1 MGKPG
6 VVPLDPPYGWKF
18 DASKIARG
26 AGVHVAALF
35 AGHTFLD
42 SLGRLVEAGFDV
54 MTIQHAGAIETL
66 VIDPTVIDSDEKMHE
81 RVRLLVRAGIS
92 VRFDLRGLR
101 MVFFRLTRVQSMPC
115 GYHHIRKTC

>member
-42 SLGRLVEAGFDV
+42 PSTFGRSRFDV

-81 RVRLLVRAGIS
+81 RVRLLVRAGFP